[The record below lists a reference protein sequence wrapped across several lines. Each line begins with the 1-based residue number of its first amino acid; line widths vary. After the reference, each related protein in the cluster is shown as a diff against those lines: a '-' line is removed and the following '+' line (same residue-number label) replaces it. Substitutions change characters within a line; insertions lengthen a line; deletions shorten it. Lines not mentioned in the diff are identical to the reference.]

1 MIKFASVWLL
11 VMDMSILAYFF
22 RPNDVGFGFGAFF
35 VLLTIVLSL
44 IFKSEEDKE
53 DVFSIIYHK
62 VRPIQPIFFILLL
75 IAHAHKFSYGAAY
88 ALLFSAA
95 YFFWAINKINMKTL
109 LTFTV
114 IIYFFPVFGYLSNP
128 YRLGAENLKMV
139 GELVTDREKSNTFYL
154 GHYWSLLGL
163 QIDGEYEG
171 VPVAWQA
178 AKYANIETL
187 YDEEDNTSGI
197 FYEDNHG
204 DYVDDLHLTNN
215 KGTIEVTTG
224 SGKDKKEFQF
234 NDFNRTYY
242 RYEKL
247 KKSDNQ
253 KRYKD
258 FYKIG
263 TVTTELGTYNLYLE
277 MTQEWVDNYQKDPTN
292 VDYRLLISG
301 DKLTPKEA
309 YEKAY
314 HY

>member
-1 MIKFASVWLL
+1 
-11 VMDMSILAYFF
+11 
-22 RPNDVGFGFGAFF
+22 
-35 VLLTIVLSL
+35 
-44 IFKSEEDKE
+44 
-53 DVFSIIYHK
+53 
-62 VRPIQPIFFILLL
+62 
-75 IAHAHKFSYGAAY
+75 
-88 ALLFSAA
+88 
-95 YFFWAINKINMKTL
+95 
-109 LTFTV
+109 
-114 IIYFFPVFGYLSNP
+114 
-128 YRLGAENLKMV
+128 
-139 GELVTDREKSNTFYL
+139 VTDRNKSNTFYI

-204 DYVDDLHLTNN
+204 DYVYDLHLTNN

-234 NDFNRTYY
+234 MDFARTYY

-247 KKSDNQ
+247 KKTDNQ

-263 TVTTELGTYNLYLE
+263 TVSTELGTYNLYLE
-277 MTQEWVDNYQKDPTN
+277 MNQDWVDDYQKDPTN

-301 DKLTPKEA
+301 DKLTPREA
-309 YEKAY
+309 YKKAY